1 MMPSS
6 EILPKCR
13 IIGPEQIKDSD
24 VTGYYTD
31 DHEDKKQNIANFF
44 SDSSLKFKISAQKVA
59 EYKKL
64 IIAYVFPK
72 RELFANKMD
81 TFLMLT
87 DYFSSKDIEI
97 PKMFFGGKTGRYLK
111 FDNTND
117 DSKKFKEIIYD
128 GVSNIIIEKREDCYL
143 VYPKLRDDFFRTLNL
158 DINEL
163 SNEVEP
169 DEKASFGENKIYYG
183 TPGCGKSYFI
193 KHTILGDVP
202 KENIFRTTF
211 YPDYANS
218 DFVGQIMPQVKKIP
232 SESEPTK
239 FIDSVTYS
247 PVPGPF
253 ALALKRAR
261 ECNSMVYLVIEE
273 INRGNASSIFG
284 DIFQLLDRNKDPNL
298 DNYSESEYAIKN
310 LILADY
316 FGVDRNTD
324 FIIPSNLTILATMNT
339 SDQNV
344 FSLDTAFKRRWNF
357 EQIPNDV
364 SKCPYRG
371 YFVPNTNC
379 TWERFLKV
387 VNDSIVMYQSSN
399 SSSEDK
405 QLGVFF
411 VDASNLLLQVGKDDL
426 KAKLFA
432 YKVLEYLWDD
442 VFKFSRGEVFD
453 TEMYPTLEKLVKG
466 FCESSDSLDIFNGGT
481 IKFD

>member
-1 MMPSS
+1 MKVYIRKLFNHDITH
-6 EILPKCR
+6 EI
-13 IIGPEQIKDSD
+13 S
-24 VTGYYTD
+24 VT
-31 DHEDKKQNIANFF
+31 
-44 SDSSLKFKISAQKVA
+44 
-59 EYKKL
+59 
-64 IIAYVFPK
+64 
-72 RELFANKMD
+72 REIVND
-81 TFLMLT
+81 
-87 DYFSSKDIEI
+87 
-97 PKMFFGGKTGRYLK
+97 FFGGATSFEIEGFNSHKVGVATINDATDPRFGGDFK
-111 FDNTND
+111 SIINSEGDFDEND
-117 DSKKFKEIIYD
+117 LVLIYK
-128 GVSNIIIEKREDCYL
+128 GSGNYL
-143 VYPKLRDDFFRTLNL
+143 VEVIRKNDSRYQSFNSFFKGQERHVVASLDSFNNQRVTDD
-158 DINEL
+158 
-163 SNEVEP
+163 
-169 DEKASFGENKIYYG
+169 KAKAGCNKIYYG

-193 KHTILGDVP
+193 KHTILGNVP
-202 KENIFRTTF
+202 EDNIFRTTF

-232 SESEPTK
+232 SEADPTK

-261 ECNSMVYLVIEE
+261 ECNSMIYLVIEE

-284 DIFQLLDRNKDPNL
+284 DIFQLLDRNKDQNST
-298 DNYSESEYAIKN
+298 NYNESEYTIKN

-324 FIIPSNLTILATMNT
+324 FVIPSNLTILATMNT

-357 EQIPNDV
+357 EQITNDI
-364 SKCPYRG
+364 SKCPYKG

-387 VNDSIVMYQSSN
+387 VNDSIVKYQSSN

-411 VDASNLLLQVGKDDL
+411 VDASNLLLQVGRDDS

-453 TEMYPTLEKLVKG
+453 TEMYPTLEKLVTG